1 MITRE
6 TATGEVINDSG
17 YYVLRVVAEVQIS
30 AEDAH
35 EIYEQKRID
44 RFMDEEEQEGRSYAE
59 QKYYEELYD
68 AMRDSKFSKS
78 TVIAPT
84 NLNVMGI

>member
-1 MITRE
+1 MITYE
-6 TATGEVINDSG
+6 FPDGSIKNDSG
-17 YYVLRVVAEVQIS
+17 YYVLRMVAEVQIS
-30 AEDAH
+30 SEDAH

-44 RFMDEEEQEGRSYAE
+44 RFIDEEEQEGRSYAE

>member
-1 MITRE
+1 MITYE
-6 TATGEVINDSG
+6 FPDGSIKNDSG

-30 AEDAH
+30 VQDAQ
-35 EIYEQKRID
+35 EINRQKRQD
-44 RFMDEEEQEGRSYAE
+44 RFLDEEEQEGRSYAE

-68 AMRDSKFSKS
+68 AMRDNKFSKS